1 MDYGLP
7 KEAVEQIRSVF
18 SGYSRIEEAILYGS
32 RAKET
37 ARKGSD
43 IDLVLK
49 GRDLDLRMLNQIC
62 LELDELL
69 LPYRIDLSLF
79 SSIENSDLIDH
90 INRVGKIFYKSKR
103 GRGLYN

>member
-1 MDYGLP
+1 MVYGLP
-7 KEAVEQIRSVF
+7 KEAVEEIHSVL
-18 SGYSRIEEAILYGS
+18 SGYSQIEEAILYGS

-49 GRDLDLRMLNQIC
+49 GKDLDLHLLNQIC
-62 LELDELL
+62 LELDDLL

-79 SSIENSDLIDH
+79 KSIENPDLIDH
-90 INRVGKIFYKSKR
+90 INRVGKIFYKKQ
-103 GRGLYN
+103 

>member
-1 MDYGLP
+1 MAYGLP
-7 KEAVEQIRSVF
+7 KEAVKKIRSVF

-37 ARKGSD
+37 AGKGSD

-49 GRDLDLRMLNQIC
+49 GKDLDLHLLNQIC
-62 LELDELL
+62 LELDDLL

-79 SSIENSDLIDH
+79 SSIENPDLIDH
-90 INRVGKIFYKSKR
+90 INRVGKIFYKKQ
-103 GRGLYN
+103 